1 MKVLRMKNIPHHASP
16 AVLAKE
22 HPPYVP
28 IGNACNTIPAD
39 ISANQEIAK
48 VAPGQ
53 LSGEIY
59 TEAET
64 AGYLKLKI
72 YTLRKWRREGGGP
85 PYIRCGGRL
94 IRYIKADIDD
104 WLINNTFA
112 SQAAELRACALK

>member
-1 MKVLRMKNIPHHASP
+1 MKNNARNKTASAP
-16 AVLAKE
+16 TARSV
-22 HPPYVP
+22 V
-28 IGNACNTIPAD
+28 NAPNATTGSTTDTALPTI
-39 ISANQEIAK
+39 IANQEIAEM
-48 VAPGQ
+48 APGQ

-104 WLINNTFA
+104 WLNDNTFV
-112 SQAAELRACALK
+112 SHAAELRAHPIK